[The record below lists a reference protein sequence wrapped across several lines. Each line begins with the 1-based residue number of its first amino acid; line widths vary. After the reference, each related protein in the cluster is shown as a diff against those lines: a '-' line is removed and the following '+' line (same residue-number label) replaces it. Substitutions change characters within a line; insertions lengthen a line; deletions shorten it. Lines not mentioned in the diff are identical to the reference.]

1 MFRGWVYGS
10 NNPDPAEAQFIE
22 AVAYCAHEGEAVTVS
37 LPSEKARSWVKAAVI
52 AKIKAR
58 HAHRAH

>member
-10 NNPDPAEAQFIE
+10 NNPDPAEAQFIQ

-37 LPSEKARSWVKAAVI
+37 LPSKKARSEVKAAVL
-52 AKIKAR
+52 AKLKAR
-58 HAHRAH
+58 RAHRAH